1 MASNQNLVVSLG
13 RQVGSGGYFVG
24 KMLAEQM
31 GLTFYDKELLF
42 RAAKESGLS
51 AQIFEQSDEKAVQ
64 GWAKLLTPSD
74 FYGGSFFD
82 PKSAMLSRESI
93 FSIQSAVIRKIS
105 EEKPCL
111 FIGRCSDYIL
121 RDNPNLRSI
130 FIHAPLEMRIKTV
143 AERMHI
149 PEREAESFIAKE
161 EKKRAAYYNYFTG
174 KSWGSASSYH
184 FTLDAGLL
192 GLEGCTKALRSL
204 LAL

>member
-1 MASNQNLVVSLG
+1 MASNHLVVSLG

-51 AQIFEQSDEKAVQ
+51 TQIFEQSDEKAVQ
-64 GWAKLLTPSD
+64 GWAKLLSPSD

-82 PKSAMLSRESI
+82 PNNAMLSRESI

-105 EEKPCL
+105 DEKPCL

-130 FIHAPLEMRIKTV
+130 FIHAPLELRIKAV
-143 AERMHI
+143 AERRQI
-149 PEREAESFIAKE
+149 SESQAESFIAKE
-161 EKKRAAYYNYFTG
+161 EKKRQTYYNYFTG
-174 KSWGSASSYH
+174 KTWGMASSYH
-184 FTLDAGLL
+184 FSLDAGLL
-192 GLEGCTKALRSL
+192 GIEQCTRSAIEL
-204 LAL
+204 LTAK